1 MKKVLTEIKAEVT
14 VLSRTE
20 QILKSRAENLDDF
33 MKDLEKKKGVSGY
46 TNVNDQIQ
54 GISKENQILNNK
66 KEETLQEI
74 TQVVVQIEN
83 EVKDKKQKLA
93 PEIKKLRGYRQKFT
107 DLEAIYNEKK
117 KQYDAVV
124 QNLDHEKNKLEEE
137 VKNLFEDYKT
147 EESKYHSNNI
157 QNEIYDAFLKRIGN
171 EAKFLNTP
179 DKRLSNEFKSYSEFF
194 NAKLRQQENIVKDLK
209 NHQRHIKDNS
219 ENYAL

>member
-1 MKKVLTEIKAEVT
+1 L
-14 VLSRTE
+14 LNSR
-20 QILKSRAENLDDF
+20 
-33 MKDLEKKKGVSGY
+33 
-46 TNVNDQIQ
+46 
-54 GISKENQILNNK
+54 

-74 TQVVVQIEN
+74 TAVVVQIEN

-93 PEIKKLRGYRQKFT
+93 PEIKKLRGFRQRYT
-107 DLEAIYNEKK
+107 DLELVYNEKK

-124 QNLDHEKNKLEEE
+124 QNLESEKAKLEDE
-137 VKNLFEDYKT
+137 VKTLFDDYKT
-147 EESKYHSNNI
+147 EETRFHSNNI

-179 DKRLSNEFKSYSEFF
+179 DKRLSQEFKSYSEFF

-219 ENYAL
+219 ENYALQVRLFKDLRTLLEVKRRTAIQGANDGMVGYQDTQARGLDRFVVRD